1 MCCLRDFHIIEES
14 HDNDVFPMHKFTR
27 YFMCALKTT
36 CASFHEYVVNTE
48 VDVFPQMEAYQI
60 TFFLS
65 AQAGG

>member
-1 MCCLRDFHIIEES
+1 
-14 HDNDVFPMHKFTR
+14 MHKFTR